1 MLIRMNGGCRVQQVT
16 NTLAVPCQLLLHRR
30 QFLDRSC
37 DCQTMRRLRRSDDE
51 DVNNDDGA
59 GDEDEDD
66 IEDMLILT
74 RKNQRCQ

>member
-37 DCQTMRRLRRSDDE
+37 DCQTMRTLRRSDDE

-66 IEDMLILT
+66 MRI
-74 RKNQRCQ
+74 C